1 MIHGLRVGAIYATSL
16 LLALM
21 HLNAGA
27 QSPLSSDTQPTASGV
42 QLRLTDT
49 LHEIGPVLAEHLREK
64 PEQELPQMSLE
75 GLSRV
80 LTVSS
85 ISPCGTNNTQLSVE
99 VLRMAEVVNQ
109 IICNRLGV
117 REGFG
122 LTEQARAA
130 LELAQGQRQPSLNL
144 TAGLEAERGGSTSGT
159 LALRL
164 EWLLFDF
171 GASNAAI
178 QESRLALAAVL
189 DDQRAEVLLAL
200 ADAAQLFAAAKT
212 AYSRLDSAAINLR
225 TAQDS
230 ARMTEARQEVG
241 ASSLSEKVQAQTAL
255 AQMRLEQVRAYSQW
269 LSSSGALSIAMG
281 LKASQTLSFDTTQTD
296 EDALFDQ
303 GLDVKSLVEEAK
315 TRHPRIN
322 AARTRLA
329 EAQARARSID
339 AERWGSINLNAVAGR
354 IRTSGYTDLR
364 DTGSASVLWTLP
376 LFDRG
381 VTNSRQRDVLGQIQV
396 RNAGMEDALSQIE
409 LQVWQQSQTLIAD
422 RDILREARAVRN
434 SAELSLRVSSE
445 RYRSGVGLF
454 SDVLNAQNVAANA
467 RFQWVEARANLL
479 KSQLRLAA
487 SVGRFGPLA
496 PAESK

>member
-1 MIHGLRVGAIYATSL
+1 MMREVYVGRACCATL
-16 LLALM
+16 LFALL
-21 HLNAGA
+21 HVDAGA
-27 QSPLSSDTQPTASGV
+27 QTQATETVPPTVGV

-49 LHEIGPVLAEHLREK
+49 LHAIGPVLAEHLREK
-64 PEQELPQMSLE
+64 PEQEARPMHFDGLTRSLN
-75 GLSRV
+75 V
-80 LTVSS
+80 PS
-85 ISPCGTNNTQLSVE
+85 ISPCGTNNALLTTD
-99 VLRMAEVVNQ
+99 VLRMADVVNQ
-109 IICNRLGV
+109 IICNRVGV

-130 LELAQGQRQPSLNL
+130 LELAQGQRQPSLSL
-144 TAGLEAERGGSTSGT
+144 SAGLDAERGGSTSGT

-171 GASNAAI
+171 GASNAAV
-178 QESRLALAAVL
+178 QQSRFALAAVL

-212 AYSRLDSAAINLR
+212 AFSRLDSAAINLR

-230 ARMTEARQEVG
+230 ARMTEARQEAG
-241 ASSLSEKVQAQTAL
+241 AGSLAEKVQAQTAL
-255 AQMRLEQVRAYSQW
+255 AQTRLEHVRAHSQW
-269 LSSSGALSIAMG
+269 LSASGALSIAMG
-281 LKASQTLSFDTTQTD
+281 LHASQALSFDTAEVD
-296 EDALFDQ
+296 DDSFFDQ
-303 GLDVKSLVEEAK
+303 ILDVKSLIDEARA
-315 TRHPRIN
+315 RHPRVS

-329 EAQARARSID
+329 EAQARAKSVD

-354 IRTSGYTDLR
+354 IRTSGYTELR

-376 LFDRG
+376 LLDRG
-381 VTNSRQRDVLGQIQV
+381 VTSARQRDVLGQIQV
-396 RNAGMEDALSQIE
+396 RNASMDDTLNQIE
-409 LQVWQQSQTLIAD
+409 LQVWQQSQALISD

-445 RYRSGVGLF
+445 RYRSGVGFF
-454 SDVLNAQNVAANA
+454 SDVLAAQNVAGNA
-467 RFQWVEARANLL
+467 RFQWVESRANLL

-496 PAESK
+496 PTDVK